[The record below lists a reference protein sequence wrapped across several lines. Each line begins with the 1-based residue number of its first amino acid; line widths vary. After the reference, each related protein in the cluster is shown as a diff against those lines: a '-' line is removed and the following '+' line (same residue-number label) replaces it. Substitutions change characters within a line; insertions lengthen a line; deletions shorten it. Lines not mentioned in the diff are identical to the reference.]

1 MGPAQAWQESAR
13 LPAGAG
19 AAGVRRD
26 AQGCTGGAQ
35 QGRPAQRKPGF
46 KGRFRGE
53 VCDFIALKINQTLI
67 FNHCRIY
74 SALRLC
80 QSLGVKVPTTR
91 RANRRRFTLVSF
103 DFSLFRENLL
113 SHMKSKNLKAAQLS
127 KMAGLNP
134 RAVKDIEEERIKNPR
149 IQTVLALEAA
159 MELPFGKLLGKSVD
173 MIDGELLSLLG
184 ELDEATQKQL
194 LMTLQSLSAKK
205 THSL

>member
-1 MGPAQAWQESAR
+1 
-13 LPAGAG
+13 
-19 AAGVRRD
+19 
-26 AQGCTGGAQ
+26 
-35 QGRPAQRKPGF
+35 
-46 KGRFRGE
+46 
-53 VCDFIALKINQTLI
+53 
-67 FNHCRIY
+67 
-74 SALRLC
+74 
-80 QSLGVKVPTTR
+80 
-91 RANRRRFTLVSF
+91 
-103 DFSLFRENLL
+103 
-113 SHMKSKNLKAAQLS
+113 MKSKNLKAAQLS